1 MDIEKI
7 LKDIV
12 SDLKSRGFD
21 KHAAVVAEVE
31 AGWTPGG
38 FKGTPYQMR
47 SPQPTPIGTPGFHTG
62 DVYIELTPL
71 NEKKEEMR
79 RWDFP
84 EEGPYTMDQMIF
96 GIKKGFFAVDNIA
109 KELQKAQSPV
119 LKRQMQM
126 LLNLAEETTGQK
138 AITRLASLAKTLT
151 EKGYDTLGRRLMQ
164 AVDSA
169 SMQIRHL
176 LEKHEAPSL
185 ELLYEK
191 SGSAKKFEESV
202 QKLMSIYDNV
212 GKIIKNFD
220 REYLDQIMHP
230 LDRKEIGEEEA
241 TKKTLKMVR
250 DTDASVDAKF
260 REISKS
266 L

>member
-1 MDIEKI
+1 
-7 LKDIV
+7 
-12 SDLKSRGFD
+12 
-21 KHAAVVAEVE
+21 
-31 AGWTPGG
+31 
-38 FKGTPYQMR
+38 
-47 SPQPTPIGTPGFHTG
+47 
-62 DVYIELTPL
+62 
-71 NEKKEEMR
+71 
-79 RWDFP
+79 
-84 EEGPYTMDQMIF
+84 MDQMIF